1 LCVCRY
7 VVVCIG
13 GDGMQYCVYGMPPSA
28 SAKLLDT
35 YKDEATRKGIRVHP
49 IYTYIYVH
57 IYVYT

>member
-1 LCVCRY
+1 
-7 VVVCIG
+7 
-13 GDGMQYCVYGMPPSA
+13 MQYCVYGMPPSA